1 MSLRMKTG
9 TCMLLLLLLLLTMVV
24 CSLATRRIT
33 MVDSTSQEHKQKL
46 VKTGTIQDEGFN
58 KDAHSFPATSVDN
71 HHIIPRTDFNSNS
84 PPDADDQGT
93 EGGEIND

>member
-9 TCMLLLLLLLLTMVV
+9 TCMLLLLLLAMVV

-33 MVDSTSQEHKQKL
+33 MADSTSQGGHKQKL

-58 KDAHSFPATSVDN
+58 KNTHSFPATSVDN